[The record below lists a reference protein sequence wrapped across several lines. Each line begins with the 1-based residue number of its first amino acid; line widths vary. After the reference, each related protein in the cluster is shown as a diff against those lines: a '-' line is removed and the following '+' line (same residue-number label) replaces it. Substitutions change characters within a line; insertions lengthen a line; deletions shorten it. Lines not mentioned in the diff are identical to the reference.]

1 MANKLSSNSP
11 KQGSSWA
18 TFKPGPGGAARD
30 IRREAASIKTRV
42 NEEKKIFGDASIIN
56 GGQRKK

>member
-1 MANKLSSNSP
+1 MGNKSSSNSP

-30 IRREAASIKTRV
+30 IRREAASIKTKV
-42 NEEKKIFGDASIIN
+42 NEEKKVFGAASIIN
-56 GGQRKK
+56 GGRWEK